1 MDYLDFKSWKSKHSA
16 QMKELQL
23 ARADSIFIFT
33 RFTVNSPFVLDS
45 KQFHFAESAEEAAGY
60 IRHIFLCDILSDAID
75 DLQFELVNIENER
88 QSDVLRLFD
97 LWFKLGKIKP
107 SIKKLR
113 EFCSAFNDEFS
124 LNREVEYE
132 IRVLCGVDE
141 LRKFLLE
148 RYSESDLFFN
158 AN

>member
-1 MDYLDFKSWKSKHSA
+1 MDYLDFKSWKNSHGMEMRALEFS
-16 QMKELQL
+16 Q
-23 ARADSIFIFT
+23 ADSIFIFT
-33 RFTVNSPFVLDS
+33 RFAVNSS
-45 KQFHFAESAEEAAGY
+45 KTESRQLLFAESIEEAIGY
-60 IRHIFLCDILSDAID
+60 IRHIFLCDILSDTID

-97 LWFKLGKIKP
+97 LWFKLGKIKS

-113 EFCSAFNDEFS
+113 EFCKAFNDEFS
-124 LNREVEYE
+124 LKREVEYE

-148 RYSESDLFFN
+148 RYSESDFFFN